1 MRRTMRQYLIRV
13 QSAIAVNSH
22 MMILMKVT
30 MKIYMKI
37 FRKEGAG
44 AHTAPA
50 LHKLNVKMYVI

>member
-1 MRRTMRQYLIRV
+1 
-13 QSAIAVNSH
+13 
-22 MMILMKVT
+22 MKVT